1 MEIDWITV
9 SAQIVNFL
17 ILVWLLKRFLYH
29 PVMHAMEQREQRIAK
44 RLNQAEER
52 EQQASEQQ
60 QHYQHKTEELEQ
72 KRDEILGEVCE
83 QAEQEKRQLL
93 DEARDAVAETRESWQ
108 QQADQEKAEFFTQ
121 LNRETAK
128 AIQAIARKALRDL
141 ADVGLEEQLIGK
153 FIDQLEAADKD
164 LQQTLRHSSGP
175 LHIRTAY
182 ELDSTVRA
190 RLTRF
195 IHEQFSADIKVE
207 YSTTPELLCGIK
219 LVSGDRQLG
228 WNLSEYLDDLSERVD
243 EAFSSVRPSAKQ
255 ED

>member
-1 MEIDWITV
+1 MQIDWITV

-29 PVMHAMEQREQRIAK
+29 PVMRAMEQREQRIAN

-60 QHYQHKTEELEQ
+60 QHYQHKTEELER
-72 KRDEILGEVCE
+72 KRDEMLSEARKR
-83 QAEQEKRQLL
+83 AEQEKRQLL
-93 DEARDAVAETRESWQ
+93 DEARDAVAQTRDQWQ
-108 QQADQEKAEFFTQ
+108 QQVDQEKADFFTQ
-121 LNRETAK
+121 LNRETAE

-141 ADVGLEEQLIGK
+141 ADTGLEEQLIEK
-153 FIDQLEAADKD
+153 FIDQLKAADKD

-175 LHIRTAY
+175 LQIRTAY

-190 RLTRF
+190 RLTR
-195 IHEQFSADIKVE
+195 IMHEQFSADIMVE
-207 YSTTPELLCGIK
+207 YSITPELLCGIQ

-228 WNLSEYLDDLSERVD
+228 WNLNEYLDDLSERMD
-243 EAFSSVRPSAKQ
+243 EAFSSVRPSAK
-255 ED
+255 

>member
-1 MEIDWITV
+1 MQIDWITV

-29 PVMHAMEQREQRIAK
+29 PVMRAMEQREQRIAK

-60 QHYQHKTEELEQ
+60 QQYQHKTEELER
-72 KRDEILGEVCE
+72 KRDEMLSEVRE
-83 QAEQEKRQLL
+83 QVEQEKRQLL
-93 DEARDAVAETRESWQ
+93 DEARDAVAETRENWQ
-108 QQADQEKAEFFTQ
+108 QQADQEKADFFTR

-141 ADVGLEEQLIGK
+141 ADAGLEAQLIGK
-153 FIDQLEAADKD
+153 FIDQLKATDKD

-175 LHIRTAY
+175 LQIRTAY
-182 ELDSTVRA
+182 ELESTVRA
-190 RLTRF
+190 RLTR
-195 IHEQFSADIKVE
+195 IMHEQFSADIKVE
-207 YSTTPELLCGIK
+207 YSITPELLCGIL

-228 WNLSEYLDDLSERVD
+228 WSLNEYLDNLSERVD
-243 EAFSSVRPSAKQ
+243 EAFSSIRPTIEK

>member
-1 MEIDWITV
+1 MQIDWITV

-29 PVMHAMEQREQRIAK
+29 PVMRAMEQREQRIAD
-44 RLNQAEER
+44 RLNKAEAR

-60 QHYQHKTEELEQ
+60 QQYQHKTEELER
-72 KRDEILGEVCE
+72 KRDEMLIKARE
-83 QAEQEKRQLL
+83 QAEQGKRQLL
-93 DEARDAVAETRESWQ
+93 DEARAIVAETRKQWQ
-108 QQADQEKAEFFTQ
+108 QQAAQEKADFF
-121 LNRETAK
+121 NRLKQETAE
-128 AIQAIARKALRDL
+128 AIQAIARKALKDL
-141 ADVGLEEQLIGK
+141 ADAGLEEQLIEK
-153 FIDQLEAADKD
+153 FIEQLKVADKD
-164 LQQTLRHSSGP
+164 LQQTLHHNTGP
-175 LHIRTAY
+175 LRIHTAY

-195 IHEQFSADIKVE
+195 MHEHFSADIQVE
-207 YSTTPELLCGIK
+207 YSTTPELLCGIL

-228 WNLSEYLDDLSERVD
+228 WNLNEYLDDLSERMD